1 MEMSFADIFAVLVKW
16 RKFILITFLI
26 FVAVAVIVALV
37 LPVKYTSTATILPP
51 EGQSGSDLGFLSML
65 TDLPVNLPSLPGMVT
80 PADLYLAILRSRN
93 VREAV
98 IKRLDLM
105 DYFHVS
111 YMTDALQKLD
121 NVTFFDKTEENI
133 IVVQATER
141 TPQFAQKIV
150 QTFLEEL
157 DRVNRE
163 TRKTSAYHTREF
175 LEKRL
180 QEVEQQMRQA
190 AQRIRDFQ
198 EKHKVINLEE
208 QTKSAIEMAAQLQG
222 QIALKEVQLHIA
234 EKAMEPTHPEVRRLR
249 YELEELRKQLDKIET
264 GAGLSKDDYILPFSK
279 VPDLGMQY
287 VFLTKDLEVFKTV
300 YKVLTQ
306 QYEQAKIQEKKDTP
320 TLNILDQPSLPDK
333 KSKPQRRLIVMVAA
347 LLSFVVSF
355 LAVFFLEYL
364 ARLQRVD
371 ERKYNALVHSWAE
384 LRSDLRFWKRG

>member
-16 RKFILITFLI
+16 RKFILITFLV

>member
-26 FVAVAVIVALV
+26 FVAVAVVVALV

-320 TLNILDQPSLPDK
+320 TLNILDQPSLPDR